1 MLFLLNYGLLLLLSI
16 GEARGLRGAC
26 AHRRRSFRRHHFL
39 IGLWPRST
47 WSTRAELGN
56 YGSKFRSHWSK
67 LRCWSWSLRKGTSGL
82 CISRRHRLGLDMGL
96 GLRLDMELDLRLSL
110 RLRWWLGARRG
121 LPRR

>member
-1 MLFLLNYGLLLLLSI
+1 M
-16 GEARGLRGAC
+16 
-26 AHRRRSFRRHHFL
+26 

-56 YGSKFRSHWSK
+56 NGSKFRSHWSE
-67 LRCWSWSLRKGTSGL
+67 LRCWSWCLRKGTPGL
-82 CISRRHRLGLDMGL
+82 RISRRRRLGLDMGL
-96 GLRLDMELDLRLSL
+96 GLRLDMELDLRLGL